1 MTIYGLFYSFNT
13 FFFLEVMSTQ
23 QAEVV
28 VWVNVVQGED
38 KIYQGLPAVES
49 MSGDSVWC
57 KVGSA
62 VGCVWK
68 MLVTFHLEDSASGPT
83 GDFESSKGEQSFSTS
98 SSRFLQS
105 FRSSPASLPA

>member
-49 MSGDSVWC
+49 MSGDSV
-57 KVGSA
+57 
-62 VGCVWK
+62 
-68 MLVTFHLEDSASGPT
+68 
-83 GDFESSKGEQSFSTS
+83 
-98 SSRFLQS
+98 
-105 FRSSPASLPA
+105 